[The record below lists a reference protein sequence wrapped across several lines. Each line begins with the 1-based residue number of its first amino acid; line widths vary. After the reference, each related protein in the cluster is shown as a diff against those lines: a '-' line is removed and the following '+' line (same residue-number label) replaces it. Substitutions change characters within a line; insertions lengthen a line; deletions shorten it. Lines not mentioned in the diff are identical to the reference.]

1 MLRMTFAPL
10 FSLQDRLKMKERER
24 AGSRGQPL
32 RGAVRGGGVGKAG
45 RTRARSQW
53 MQGSVHIQTE
63 RGSVVILRP
72 PGKDQLR
79 ESIQWLQS
87 DEGQGWL
94 EVRRCTPVSLLWMA

>member
-1 MLRMTFAPL
+1 
-10 FSLQDRLKMKERER
+10 MKERER
-24 AGSRGQPL
+24 GSGSKGQPL
-32 RGAVRGGGVGKAG
+32 RGPVRGGIGGGGKWG

-63 RGSVVILRP
+63 RGSLIILRP
-72 PGKDQLR
+72 PGRDQMR

-94 EVRRCTPVSLLWMA
+94 EVSHSFN